1 MMSLVGDILA
11 LYNNICQK
19 TTFVKNVIGLHECRK
34 CTHYS
39 EGNRAYAWD
48 NRAHSLC

>member
-19 TTFVKNVIGLHECRK
+19 TMFVKNVIHKFGGD
-34 CTHYS
+34 S
-39 EGNRAYAWD
+39 II
-48 NRAHSLC
+48 